1 MGEHKARAKAPGPNY
16 ESQIRNPKFETNP
29 NDQKAQNSK
38 RSHFGFFDFGFEGF
52 GLFRISCFGFRILIR
67 DS

>member
-38 RSHFGFFDFGFEGF
+38 RSHFGFSILD
-52 GLFRISCFGFRILIR
+52 LRVSVCFGFRAS
-67 DS
+67 DFGF